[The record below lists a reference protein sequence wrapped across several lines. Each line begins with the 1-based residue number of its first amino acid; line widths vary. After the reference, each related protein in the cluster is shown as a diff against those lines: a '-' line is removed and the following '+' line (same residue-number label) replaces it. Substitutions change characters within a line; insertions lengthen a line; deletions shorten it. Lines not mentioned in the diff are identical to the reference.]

1 MYGAAGGLRVST
13 RPTCRLTNSVDHVAA
28 ALGPT
33 AAAGAINGLHGHL
46 FRKGI

>member
-13 RPTCRLTNSVDHVAA
+13 RPNCRLTNPLDHVAV

-33 AAAGAINGLHGHL
+33 AAAGAIDGLHGHL
-46 FRKGI
+46 SRKGI